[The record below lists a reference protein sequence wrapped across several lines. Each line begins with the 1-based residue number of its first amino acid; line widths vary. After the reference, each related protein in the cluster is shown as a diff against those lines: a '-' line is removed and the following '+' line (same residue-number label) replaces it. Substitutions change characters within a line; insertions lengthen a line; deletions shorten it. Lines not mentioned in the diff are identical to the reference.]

1 MADLDGKF
9 NSCEFLAG
17 QQGLADGWYHEPWLG
32 VFSPGK
38 GIPRELRG
46 VCNTTQGVIHELGG
60 QIGDAKMYSIESEL
74 E

>member
-32 VFSPGK
+32 VFPPGK
-38 GIPRELRG
+38 GYLANLRALAILLRG
-46 VCNTTQGVIHELGG
+46 
-60 QIGDAKMYSIESEL
+60 
-74 E
+74 